1 MEYGRSAGSYR
12 RHNGRGTKMNVRS
25 VKGAIAVALMLALMS
40 LAMPA
45 LTGCTVPSST
55 SPTAPVVAPV
65 NTNPEPTETTDF
77 SQNAT
82 EESESVHATGTP

>member
-1 MEYGRSAGSYR
+1 
-12 RHNGRGTKMNVRS
+12 MNVRS
-25 VKGAIAVALMLALMS
+25 VKGAILVALMLALMS
-40 LAMPA
+40 FVAPA

-55 SPTAPVVAPV
+55 TPTAPIVAPV

-77 SQNAT
+77 GENAA